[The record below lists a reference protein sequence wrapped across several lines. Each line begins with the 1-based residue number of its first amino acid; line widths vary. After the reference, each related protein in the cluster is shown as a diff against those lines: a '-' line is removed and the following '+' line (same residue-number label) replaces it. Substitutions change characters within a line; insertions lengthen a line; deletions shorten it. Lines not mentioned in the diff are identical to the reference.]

1 MLYFLPKD
9 LDGNQRIERKIS
21 CHLQDHLSLSL
32 YSKIFIPNLSELV
45 LFLYYFLKKNNVF
58 SCMSILKKNTYC
70 YEKEENTITQF
81 KNYIHGG
88 ILSKKKNP
96 FDDFTY

>member
-1 MLYFLPKD
+1 MYVH
-9 LDGNQRIERKIS
+9 I
-21 CHLQDHLSLSL
+21 
-32 YSKIFIPNLSELV
+32 
-45 LFLYYFLKKNNVF
+45 KK
-58 SCMSILKKNTYC
+58 KKTYC

>member
-1 MLYFLPKD
+1 M
-9 LDGNQRIERKIS
+9 S
-21 CHLQDHLSLSL
+21 
-32 YSKIFIPNLSELV
+32 
-45 LFLYYFLKKNNVF
+45 VF
-58 SCMSILKKNTYC
+58 SCMSILKKKKTYC

>member
-45 LFLYYFLKKNNVF
+45 LFLYYF
-58 SCMSILKKNTYC
+58 
-70 YEKEENTITQF
+70 
-81 KNYIHGG
+81 
-88 ILSKKKNP
+88 
-96 FDDFTY
+96 